1 VTPVLLVDL
10 NRSQLHD
17 VEAPAEFAT
26 SEPFSVELRNHG
38 EAVHVHVRA
47 DEALSSI
54 ARIDADGNLFVEG
67 GTTQSVPIGVS
78 DVDSPVTGTLEIAT
92 GYGSEKRTV
101 EVTVEPQSDGRDVD
115 VDVDETLSRPDRP
128 AAESDST
135 PLAER
140 LASALPGRRVVP
152 VIVLVAVAIAVA
164 AAVANAVQSPAVL
177 VGAGVVVGAVL
188 VAIVALLR

>member
-1 VTPVLLVDL
+1 VTPVLLVEL
-10 NRSQLHD
+10 NRGELHD

-47 DEALSSI
+47 DEALSSV
-54 ARIDADGNLFVEG
+54 ARIESDGNLFVEHES
-67 GTTQSVPIGVS
+67 TQSVPVGVDS
-78 DVDSPVTGTLEIAT
+78 VDSPVTGTLELAT

-101 EVTVEPQSDGRDVD
+101 EVTVEPPSDGDA
-115 VDVDETLSRPDRP
+115 VDVDETLSRPEKR
-128 AAESDST
+128 AETT
-135 PLAER
+135 PLGER
-140 LASALPGRRVVP
+140 LAARLPGRRVVP
-152 VIVLVAVAIAVA
+152 VLLLGAVAIAVA
-164 AAVANAVQSPAVL
+164 AAVANAVRSPAVL